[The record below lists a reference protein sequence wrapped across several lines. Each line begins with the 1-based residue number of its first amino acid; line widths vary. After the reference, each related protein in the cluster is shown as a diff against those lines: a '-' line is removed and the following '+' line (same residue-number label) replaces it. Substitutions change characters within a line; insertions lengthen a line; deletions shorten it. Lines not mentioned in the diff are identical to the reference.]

1 MEYTYF
7 FSRNDFWHDTDFYT
21 TFDVGKMP
29 YNVTE
34 MGNMSGEVIFYFL
47 LSWDTEE
54 KRKAGKQQ
62 P

>member
-21 TFDVGKMP
+21 TFDVGQMP

-34 MGNMSGEVIFYFL
+34 MGNMLGEVIFYFL
-47 LSWDTEE
+47 RAGIRK
-54 KRKAGKQQ
+54 KRGKQSS
-62 P
+62 